1 MAEQQPR
8 YHSIDHLRAT
18 MILIVMFGHALL
30 PYVTIPR
37 SFKDPQTHIG
47 FDVASIFLYGFAM
60 PAFFV
65 TAGFSTALIHQ
76 RKGLRGL
83 ARNRFQRIFLPL
95 IVAYLVISPLTRGAY
110 RFAKHV
116 VLSGTLQGGADELML
131 GEWIRWG
138 KPYHLWFLVSLLL
151 FSALALCLRWG
162 VLQAPGTE
170 RIRAAS
176 RILFTSRWRS
186 ILLTVIV
193 ALTMTPAYII
203 YGSDAGTL
211 PMQFA
216 LLSFFIFG
224 WLLYLHRDLL
234 STYQHQP
241 WRPVM
246 VALAVL
252 PLAVWSTRVR
262 LMTADD
268 PQLMIGL
275 VAGISNS
282 ALAAFMTFGLLGI
295 YRDRFAQPSRFGR
308 YVSDASYWIYL
319 IHFPLLIAVAG
330 ALAVTP
336 LPAMVKYLLTLAVV
350 VPIVVL
356 TYHYGVRS
364 TRFGRSITSG
374 KRGGAS

>member
-1 MAEQQPR
+1 MTEPQPR
-8 YHSIDHLRAT
+8 YHNIDHLRAT
-18 MILIVMFGHALL
+18 MISIVMFGHALL
-30 PYVTIPR
+30 PYVTFPR
-37 SFKDPQTHIG
+37 PFKDPQTHIG
-47 FDVASIFLYGFAM
+47 FDVASVFLYSFAM
-60 PAFFV
+60 PVFFL
-65 TAGFSTALIHQ
+65 TAGFSTALIYQ
-76 RKGLRGL
+76 RKGSRGL
-83 ARNRFQRIFLPL
+83 ARNRFQHILLPL
-95 IVAYLVISPLTRGAY
+95 IVAYIVISPLTRGAY

-116 VLSGTLQGGADELML
+116 VLSGTLQGGIDELML

-138 KPYHLWFLVSLLL
+138 RPYHLWFLVSLLL
-151 FSALALCLRWG
+151 YSAIALCLRWG
-162 VLQAPGTE
+162 VLRVLGAE

-176 RILFTSRWRS
+176 RKLFTSRWRS
-186 ILLTVIV
+186 ALLTLIV
-193 ALTMTPAYII
+193 ALAMVPAYVI

-216 LLSFFIFG
+216 LLGFFIFG

-234 STYQHQP
+234 PTYQHQA
-241 WRPVM
+241 WRPII

-252 PLAVWSTRVR
+252 PLAVWSTRAR
-262 LMTADD
+262 LVTPDD
-268 PQLMIGL
+268 PQLMIGF

-295 YRDRFAQPSRFGR
+295 YQDRFAKPSAFGR

-319 IHFPLLIAVAG
+319 IHYPLLIAVAG
-330 ALAVTP
+330 ALTVTP
-336 LPAMVKYLLTLAVV
+336 FPAGIKYLLTVVVV

-364 TRFGRSITSG
+364 TRFGRLLTSG